1 MKKFVYLMSFC
12 LLGFLASASQGGTL
26 NVKLHYTGSGTVD
39 GGHKIFVIIFN
50 TPDFASGGSAM
61 PVAVKAA
68 TSKDETVTFSDLTD
82 STVYAAASYDPTGNY
97 DGQSGPPPSGSSLG
111 MYSKKP
117 GTPSPINIPPGKT
130 TTVTMTFDDS
140 HKMP

>member
-1 MKKFVYLMSFC
+1 MKKFVYLASFC
-12 LLGFLASASQGGTL
+12 LLGLLATASPGGTV

-39 GGHKIFVIIFN
+39 GGHKIFVFLFN
-50 TPDFASGGSAM
+50 SPDFVNGGSAM

-68 TSKDETVTFSDLTD
+68 TSKDETVTLSNVADT
-82 STVYAAASYDPTGNY
+82 TVYAAASYDPTGNY

-111 MYSKKP
+111 MYSKTP
-117 GTPSPINIPPGKT
+117 GTPSPINVPAGKT
-130 TTVTMTFDDS
+130 ASASITFDDS